1 MNIINALLISLI
13 ASFSTCLGCIFL
25 FFNIKKKNINKF
37 ITFSLAFSIAV
48 MIGIS
53 IFDLLPE
60 SIIILISYYKYISIL
75 IFIILFLIS
84 FIFIKI
90 INKLLSKYENNLYK
104 LGILS
109 MIVLI
114 MHNLPEGVITF
125 ISSYKDINLG
135 IKMAF
140 AIAMHNLP
148 EGIAIAIPIYYSSNS
163 KKAAFIKTFLSGFS
177 EFIGAILAY
186 LFLAKY
192 VNDISLSLILTMVA
206 FLMITLSIEQM
217 LPQVKKYS
225 ENKYLYLGLIIGFI
239 IILLSVII

>member
-25 FFNIKKKNINKF
+25 FFNIKKENINKF

-125 ISSYKDINLG
+125 ISSYKDLNLG

-163 KKAAFIKTFLSGFS
+163 KKTAFIKTFLSGFS

-192 VNDISLSLILTMVA
+192 VNNISLSLILTMVA

-217 LPQVKKYS
+217 LPQVKKYN
-225 ENKYLYLGLIIGFI
+225 ENKYLHLGLIIGFI

>member
-1 MNIINALLISLI
+1 
-13 ASFSTCLGCIFL
+13 
-25 FFNIKKKNINKF
+25 
-37 ITFSLAFSIAV
+37 
-48 MIGIS
+48 
-53 IFDLLPE
+53 
-60 SIIILISYYKYISIL
+60 
-75 IFIILFLIS
+75 
-84 FIFIKI
+84 
-90 INKLLSKYENNLYK
+90 
-104 LGILS
+104 

-163 KKAAFIKTFLSGFS
+163 KKTAFIKTFLSGFS

-217 LPQVKKYS
+217 LPKVKKYN